1 MTKEKRFEDAKNLF
15 SKVQENAWK
24 EIQEKE
30 MKSPFQ
36 MENIELLET
45 YSHYNKK
52 SIRSAKEQN
61 YIALLREEML
71 KRMER

>member
-1 MTKEKRFEDAKNLF
+1 MSDER
-15 SKVQENAWK
+15 
-24 EIQEKE
+24 E

-52 SIRSAKEQN
+52 TIRSSKEQD
-61 YIALLREEML
+61 YIALLRNEILE
-71 KRMER
+71 RMGE